1 MKTNLNFRIYNNTFS
16 IKALI
21 SIFIFLL
28 FAEALSQVKSDF
40 VLTPC
45 VGNQVLNSKTTE
57 AEMIKMTGKKNS
69 ERVER
74 WYSEGTEKIIGTV
87 FFKDTPQSFFIKWRD
102 TVNFKNP
109 EWIEIHGDKSL
120 WEIDNGI
127 KIGVELKELIKLNG
141 KHFKFSGFDWDYGGY
156 AIFEKGNLES
166 DCYSVQLYYDYENLF
181 ENEWNQIVG
190 DKIVSTK
197 NPVLNKIKIYVG
209 VITFY
214 FK

>member
-1 MKTNLNFRIYNNTFS
+1 MKHIVL
-16 IKALI
+16 LLV
-21 SIFIFLL
+21 FLVL
-28 FAEALSQVKSDF
+28 QSSFAQQKSDF

-45 VGNQVLNSKTTE
+45 IGNSILNSKTSE
-57 AEMIKMTGKKNS
+57 AELVKIVGKKNV

-74 WYSEGTEKIIGTV
+74 WYAEGTERAVGSV
-87 FFKDTPQSFFIKWRD
+87 FFKDTPQSFFIKWKD
-102 TVNFKNP
+102 TVNFKSP
-109 EWIEIHGDKSL
+109 DWIEIHGDQSL

-127 KIGVELKELIKLNG
+127 IIGTELKELVKLNG
-141 KHFKFSGFDWDYGGY
+141 KHFTFTGFDWDYGGQT
-156 AIFEKGNLES
+156 IFEKGKLES

-197 NPVLNKIKIYVG
+197 NPVLSKIKVYVDAI
-209 VITFY
+209 VFY